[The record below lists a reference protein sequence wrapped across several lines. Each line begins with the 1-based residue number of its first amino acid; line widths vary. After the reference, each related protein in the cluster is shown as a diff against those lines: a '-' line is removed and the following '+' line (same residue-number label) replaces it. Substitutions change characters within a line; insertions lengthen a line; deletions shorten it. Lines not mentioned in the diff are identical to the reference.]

1 MILFSLFSI
10 KYYFVSCFSMK
21 NMVTHGVCFH
31 VDMLNLNNINFFVL
45 MTVIGDQHFPYQYES
60 LNDPWSLYTY
70 ISTSINH
77 FGSTPSHSKK
87 VLLCYSIQRTRSNQ
101 LCKVIKYF
109 ITDILCRFLCQAFQT
124 PEVNLII
131 ASYFYLNID
140 KR

>member
-45 MTVIGDQHFPYQYES
+45 MTVIGDQHFPYQYKA
-60 LNDPWSLYTY
+60 LDDPWSLYAY

-77 FGSTPSHSKK
+77 FGLTSQPPPTPKK
-87 VLLCYSIQRTRSNQ
+87 FFF
-101 LCKVIKYF
+101 VIVFSEPGVTNCVKK
-109 ITDILCRFLCQAFQT
+109 
-124 PEVNLII
+124 
-131 ASYFYLNID
+131 LNISLRIFCVD
-140 KR
+140 FCVRHFKPRKSI

>member
-45 MTVIGDQHFPYQYES
+45 MTVIGDQHFPYQYKA
-60 LNDPWSLYTY
+60 LDDPWSLYAY

-77 FGSTPSHSKK
+77 FELTSQPPPTPKK
-87 VLLCYSIQRTRSNQ
+87 FIC
-101 LCKVIKYF
+101 VIVFSEPGVTNRVK
-109 ITDILCRFLCQAFQT
+109 
-124 PEVNLII
+124 
-131 ASYFYLNID
+131 
-140 KR
+140 